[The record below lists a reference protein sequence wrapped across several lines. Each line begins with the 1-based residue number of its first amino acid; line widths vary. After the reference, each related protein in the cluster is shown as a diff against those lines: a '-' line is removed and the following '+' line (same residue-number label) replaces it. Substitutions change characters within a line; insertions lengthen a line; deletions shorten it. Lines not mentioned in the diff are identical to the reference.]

1 MKTQELKL
9 DQVGGMLVK
18 KYTRFTKTFEYEE
31 NEHLI
36 QLAVDI
42 TQEKYSN
49 NHQEHLRDTFF
60 NISLEEVDIMRMTK
74 VELNMIYPFFC
85 GGHLWNYKRE
95 KISKIREW
103 ILKSDGYKNIQR
115 RKNIEEI
122 LN

>member
-1 MKTQELKL
+1 MER
-9 DQVGGMLVK
+9 LVK
-18 KYTRFTKTFEYEE
+18 KYSRFTKTFGYEE

-42 TQEKYSN
+42 TQEKYGN
-49 NHQEHLRDTFF
+49 NHQEHLRDVFF

-74 VELNMIYPFFC
+74 VELDMIYSFFC
-85 GGHLWNYKRE
+85 GSHLWNYKKE

-103 ILKSDGYKNIQR
+103 ILNSDGYKDIQR

-122 LN
+122 LV